1 MCIVLEFTE
10 TLFSQ
15 LTSYTPNNDGSKT
28 CLYFNNR
35 RQSFVVAKKGD
46 KESQFLFV
54 SFTTC
59 HVYFLCD
66 SVIVNV
72 QLCCSRAAWSRTD
85 QQKYQH
91 SPRIPRVVLSE
102 RKTLRQRH
110 QDELLHHKW
119 SFFTAYIFQLRPPG
133 IISTVSGSLHLHQ

>member
-66 SVIVNV
+66 CVIVNV
-72 QLCCSRAAWSRTD
+72 QLCSCAAAG
-85 QQKYQH
+85 QH
-91 SPRIPRVVLSE
+91 EAIPTNKNS
-102 RKTLRQRH
+102 
-110 QDELLHHKW
+110 
-119 SFFTAYIFQLRPPG
+119 
-133 IISTVSGSLHLHQ
+133 STVPEYPESFCLRERH